1 MCQSCTTLSN
11 SKRERVLSCH
21 HTAVH
26 ISTVEGA
33 DAYKCNDCGVRLTI
47 NFVPYHQWR
56 RMGYASCHESSL
68 KPSNQGRL
76 LRLVY

>member
-1 MCQSCTTLSN
+1 MCQNTVNIVQAS
-11 SKRERVLSCH
+11 REAILSCH

-47 NFVPYHQWR
+47 NFVPIISGEEWGKCQENNT
-56 RMGYASCHESSL
+56 S
-68 KPSNQGRL
+68 Q
-76 LRLVY
+76 

>member
-1 MCQSCTTLSN
+1 MCNNCTTIAE
-11 SKRERVLSCH
+11 SKRERILSCH

-47 NFVPYHQWR
+47 NFVPIISAKEWG
-56 RMGYASCHESSL
+56 MDNA
-68 KPSNQGRL
+68 KNQA
-76 LRLVY
+76 

>member
-1 MCQSCTTLSN
+1 MCQGCTPLLN
-11 SKRERVLSCH
+11 SKRERVLSCS

-47 NFVPYHQWR
+47 NFIPIISGEEWGKGH
-56 RMGYASCHESSL
+56 AT
-68 KPSNQGRL
+68 NQA
-76 LRLVY
+76 

>member
-47 NFVPYHQWR
+47 NFVPIISGEEWGTHH
-56 RMGYASCHESSL
+56 AT
-68 KPSNQGRL
+68 NQA
-76 LRLVY
+76 